1 MNQRK
6 AGRLRI
12 GFMIAT
18 LLTGTW
24 APLPGLAGGNRAS
37 VELHVKAAY
46 LFNFGRYIEWP
57 QQTNDV
63 IIGVVGRDPI
73 VEVLEKTIAGKT
85 IKGRPYRVKVFGP
98 AEPVEHC
105 EILFLPRSEA
115 RYTASLMAALAGRAI
130 LTVSDVE
137 SFSKDGGMIEF
148 LLLDDTLKFDI
159 NVAAAEKAGLKISS
173 ELLRVAH
180 EIRGRHH

>member
-1 MNQRK
+1 MNRRN
-6 AGRLRI
+6 AGHLRLAFI
-12 GFMIAT
+12 LAT
-18 LLTGTW
+18 LLTGTC
-24 APLPGLAGGNRAS
+24 APLPGLAAGKSAN

-63 IIGVVGRDPI
+63 IIGVIGRDPI

-98 AEPVEHC
+98 TDPVEHC
-105 EILFLPRSEA
+105 EILFLPRSEG
-115 RYTASLMAALAGRAI
+115 RYAASLVAALAGRAI

-137 SFSKDGGMIEF
+137 SFSKEGGMVEF

>member
-1 MNQRK
+1 MNRRNP
-6 AGRLRI
+6 GRFGI
-12 GFMIAT
+12 AFMIAN
-18 LLTGTW
+18 LLTGTS
-24 APLPGLAGGNRAS
+24 APLPVLAAGKSAS

-63 IIGVVGRDPI
+63 IIGVIGRDPI
-73 VEVLEKTIAGKT
+73 VEILEKTIAGKT
-85 IKGRPYRVKVFGP
+85 IKGRPYRVKVFGRTD
-98 AEPVEHC
+98 PVEHC

-115 RYTASLMAALAGRAI
+115 RYAASLVAALAGRAI

-137 SFSKDGGMIEF
+137 SFSKDGGMVEF